1 MSDQLAS
8 MRLAE
13 LLRLARSKNAS
24 DVHLTPD
31 LVSILR
37 VDGVLQQSGAVVT
50 SAECE
55 RMCADLLD
63 QASRQRLQNTGD
75 ASVAYRD
82 ENLGPFRVHAY
93 RTSAGVAF
101 AIRLLATTVPTLESL
116 HLPAVIASFTARQ
129 NGLVLFAGPTGSGK
143 TTALAALVD
152 RINKNESKHVI
163 TIEDPIEYEHRSGQ
177 SIVTQREV
185 GRDVLSFADA
195 LTGALRSDPDVVMV
209 GELRDSATMRAAL
222 TAAETGHLV
231 FATLHTADSPQTID
245 RIIDAF
251 PSEAHVQVRTQL
263 AQTLVAV
270 VCLRL
275 VPRLNGPGRRAAAE
289 ILLAND
295 AVRNLIRDNKSH
307 QLRNVIA
314 TGRQTGMQT
323 LEAHLSDL
331 VMRREISLTA
341 AQACTDR
348 PQDIRTLEKSTA

>member
-24 DVHLTPD
+24 DIHLTPGIT
-31 LVSILR
+31 SIFR
-37 VDGVLQQSGAVVT
+37 VDGVLQQSGTVIS
-50 SAECE
+50 SAECD

-63 QASRQRLQNTGD
+63 EGSKVRLKKTGD

-82 ENLGPFRVHAY
+82 EYLGSFRVHAY
-93 RTSAGVAF
+93 RTSAGIAF
-101 AIRLLATTVPTLESL
+101 AIRLLAASVPTLESL
-116 HLPAVIASFTARQ
+116 HLPAIVASFTARQ

-143 TTALAALVD
+143 TTALSALVD
-152 RINKNESKHVI
+152 RINRNESKHII
-163 TIEDPIEYEHRSGQ
+163 TIEDPIEYEHQSRQ

-185 GRDVLSFADA
+185 GRDVVSFAHA

-209 GELRDSATMRAAL
+209 GELRDPSTMRAAL

-251 PSEAHVQVRTQL
+251 PSEAQVQVRTQL

-275 VPRLNGPGRRAAAE
+275 VPRLNSPGRRAAAE

-314 TGRQTGMQT
+314 TGRQGGMQT

-331 VMRREISLTA
+331 VMRREISLSA

-348 PQDIRTLEKSTA
+348 PQDVRTLEKSSA